1 MIKKEKIQSN
11 ALMLLLISLALLFLT
26 VALFPIIE
34 DMQLQALCLFS
45 VVVAAVSWF
54 ITITVSQRKSVSF
67 PGAYIGVFIVFHFGL
82 AFAYAVGHDIVAAY
96 QEYRHFD
103 WFFSHETKTALVLSS
118 QATMAFAVGVCLS
131 SVLRDF
137 RKKHKK
143 TDVKHESLSTSNTN
157 HDYNMLGFL
166 LTAVSVF
173 TWFLIIVKYD
183 GLVTIV
189 SPYSEFLDTTKE
201 LPLKFTYFGIGLGLT
216 LVSVGQGTVLRKW
229 CFSIFGIWAL
239 ISFPLGLR
247 GEVLFPLVG
256 AVVVASL
263 KAPVIKLRWL
273 AVFILVILSVIS
285 VAKVV
290 RQSGLSGEL
299 TTISISSTNP
309 LNALAELGGSLRPVT
324 ETVRWITQGESPIY
338 GTSYWAPFERGFQ
351 RIVPLWDRIPS
362 REDHRLL
369 NMLVQYR
376 VSPIGYSPVAEAYYN
391 FKQLGPIIFFGLLG
405 MMLGWIDQYKGSI
418 ANQLTGAVIIVP
430 LLINIRNAFTQVP
443 GQLVSGAAIVIIYS
457 IVVKSLKNVKE
468 SK

>member
-1 MIKKEKIQSN
+1 
-11 ALMLLLISLALLFLT
+11 MLLLISLALLFLI

-45 VVVAAVSWF
+45 VIVAAVSWF
-54 ITITVSQRKSVSF
+54 ITVAVSQRKSVSF
-67 PGAYIGVFIVFHFGL
+67 PGAYLGVFIVFHFGF
-82 AFAYAVGHDIVAAY
+82 AFAYAVGYDIVAANTEFWHY
-96 QEYRHFD
+96 D
-103 WFFSHETKTALVLSS
+103 WFFSQDTRTALVISL
-118 QATMAFAVGVCLS
+118 QASMAFATGVCLS
-131 SVLRDF
+131 SVIRDF
-137 RKKHKK
+137 RKKHRKINV
-143 TDVKHESLSTSNTN
+143 THDSLTTSNTSY
-157 HDYNMLGFL
+157 DYNVLGFS
-166 LTAVSVF
+166 LTAVSILA
-173 TWFLIIVKYD
+173 WFLIIVKYG
-183 GLVTIV
+183 GLSTLV
-189 SPYSEFLDTTKE
+189 SPYMEFLDTTKE

-216 LVSVGQGTVLRKW
+216 LVNVGQGTVLRKW

-263 KAPVIKLRWL
+263 RAPVIKLRWL
-273 AVFILVILSVIS
+273 AVFVLVILFVIS

-290 RQSGLSGEL
+290 RMSGLSGEL

-309 LNALAELGGSLRPVT
+309 LDALAELGGSLRPVT

-338 GTSYWAPFERGFQ
+338 GTSYWAPVERMFQ
-351 RIVPLWDRIPS
+351 RIIPLWDRIPS
-362 REDHRLL
+362 TEDYRLL
-369 NMLVQYR
+369 NVLIQHR
-376 VSPIGYSPVAEAYYN
+376 VSTIGYSPVAEAYYN